1 MDLVQARHHRHAAP
15 GHRAQ
20 RVSPVTWGGR
30 QCRAMGTVLRR
41 LASSRVASGEGCAV
55 TGRTWRQAAAPP
67 PRNARRET
75 PATAGAGWSRTGY
88 LSGCARFDGATC
100 YAKNTVRL
108 IKAALSSVLTDV
120 TARRWTRGAS
130 APWNRR

>member
-20 RVSPVTWGGR
+20 RVSPVIRGGR
-30 QCRAMGTVLRR
+30 CRAMGTVLRR
-41 LASSRVASGEGCAV
+41 LASSRVASGGVRRHGEDV
-55 TGRTWRQAAAPP
+55 EQAAAPP
-67 PRNARRET
+67 TRNARRET